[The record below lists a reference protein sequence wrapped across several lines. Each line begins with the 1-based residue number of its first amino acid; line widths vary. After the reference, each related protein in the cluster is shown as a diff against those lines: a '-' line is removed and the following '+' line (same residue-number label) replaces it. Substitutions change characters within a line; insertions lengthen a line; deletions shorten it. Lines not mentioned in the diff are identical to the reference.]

1 MGKLQVSSNPFIER
15 DGSMVRLDL
24 IHPSFYLGGDP
35 VEIAR
40 CLLGKILY
48 TRVDGRP
55 TAGRI
60 AETEAYCGPEDRAS
74 HAWGNRRTS
83 RTQTMFMAGGH
94 AYVYRCYGI
103 HDLFN
108 VVTGPEGIPHAVLIR
123 AVEPLEGQAE
133 MASRRGLIEGHEGIG
148 RGPGCLTR
156 ALGIDRSANGVCLH
170 QLESPVQLCEGL
182 GHVEESDIAATPRIG
197 VDYAGEW
204 ALRPW
209 RFYLVHSRSVSGR
222 KRPGR

>member
-1 MGKLQVSSNPFIER
+1 MGADQWLEYGGVMSTR
-15 DGSMVRLDL
+15 DL
-24 IHPSFYLGGDP
+24 IQLSFYLGEDP

-40 CLLGKILY
+40 GLLGKILY
-48 TRVDGRP
+48 TRSGGRP
-55 TAGRI
+55 TAGMI
-60 AETEAYCGPEDRAS
+60 TETEAYCGPEDRAS

-83 RTQTMFMAGGH
+83 RTETMFKAGGH

-123 AVEPLEGQAE
+123 AVEPLEGLAE
-133 MASRRGLIEGHEGIG
+133 MARRRGLADGHAATG

-156 ALGIDRSANGVCLH
+156 ALGIDRSANAACLYH
-170 QLESPVQLCEGL
+170 KDSPVQLCEGRVL
-182 GHVEESDIAATPRIG
+182 VEKSEIGSSPRIG
-197 VDYAGEW
+197 IDYAGEW

-209 RFYLVHSRSVSGR
+209 RFYLVDARSVSGKGNR
-222 KRPGR
+222 GK